1 MNLEFYS
8 VLKFFVFIIIFCLG
22 VLVIDLDECD
32 RFIRKCNRGKFK
44 CIENDELV
52 DKLVFGNFYFGNNNY
67 YNGYYSK
74 GSCVFICILYY
85 IVIIV
90 FFVFF
95 K

>member
-8 VLKFFVFIIIFCLG
+8 VSKPSVLITILCLG

-32 RFIRKCNRGKFK
+32 RSIRKCNRGKFK
-44 CIENDELV
+44 CTDNDELV
-52 DKLVFGNFYFGNNNY
+52 DKLVPGNSHLGNNNY
-67 YNGYYSK
+67 YNGYHSK
-74 GSCVFICILYY
+74 GSCVSICILYY

-90 FFVFF
+90 SFVFF